1 MISVSIEKRLG
12 DFSLEAQWTS
22 AANIVALVGPS
33 GSGKTLTLQCIAGLT
48 RPAAGRLVCGGRVL
62 FDSSARVDLP
72 PQSRHIGYVFQGY
85 ALFPHMTVSQNV
97 AYGLKPGSHERL
109 GARAQDI
116 IDRLGLASFRER
128 YPNELSG
135 GQQQRVALARA
146 LATDPDLLLLDE
158 PLSALDAPLRRELR
172 AELAQ
177 TLRDCG
183 KPAVCVTHDL
193 AEAYQLADVVVLYE
207 NGRTTEATPKG
218 ELLWNPSSER
228 VARLIGARNILTGT
242 VMEIGPQSVMLEWRD
257 HRLEAARSPSHPLNL
272 RTGDRLAFFVR
283 PEYVRLI
290 RKDRLLANPGSST
303 RPPRW
308 GGDLQRHVNCLQGEV
323 IGDRDEGAT
332 LTLFLRLAAPGTPSQ
347 GTCDL
352 EIEVP
357 KLVYERLDIA
367 RDRQWQVS
375 IHPGSIQLLP
385 GIGPPSSVETAP

>member
-97 AYGLKPGSHERL
+97 AYGLKPDSHERL

-116 IDRLGLASFRER
+116 IDRLGLASFRRR

-242 VMEIGPQSVMLEWRD
+242 IMEIGPQSIMLEWRRQ
-257 HRLEAARSPSHPLNL
+257 RLEAARSPSHPLNL
-272 RTGDRLAFFVR
+272 QVGEALAFFVR

-290 RKDRLLANPGSST
+290 RKDRPLA
-303 RPPRW
+303 
-308 GGDLQRHVNCLQGEV
+308 DLQRHVNCLQGEV

-347 GTCDL
+347 GTYDL

-357 KLVYERLDIA
+357 KLVYERLGIA

-375 IHPGSIQLLP
+375 IHPGSIQVLP
-385 GIGPPSSVETAP
+385 GKF